1 LKPLFSR
8 RFGGGRN
15 RLFGRSSI
23 LQWGSLAALKIQE
36 KTGGFQPVG
45 AVDFGHPGYE
55 TAATCIID

>member
-1 LKPLFSR
+1 
-8 RFGGGRN
+8 
-15 RLFGRSSI
+15 LFGRSSI
-23 LQWGSLAALKIQE
+23 LQWGPLAALKIQE